1 MRFRNPRYNGVVMP
15 LLDRIQNEMVAAMKA
30 KDEAKLSTLRMI
42 KTAFMKY
49 KADKMK
55 DVDEA
60 AEIQILNTL
69 IKQRQESVD
78 VFRKNGREEL
88 AAKEE
93 AEIKLIE
100 VYLPAA
106 PTEAEVAAAIEAAIA
121 ETGATDAKGMGLVM
135 KAAQAKLAGKR
146 VDGKVL
152 SEMVR
157 AKLS

>member
-30 KDEAKLSTLRMI
+30 KEEAKLSTLRMI

>member
-1 MRFRNPRYNGVVMP
+1 MP

-30 KDEAKLSTLRMI
+30 KEEAKLSTLRMI

>member
-30 KDEAKLSTLRMI
+30 KEEAKLSTLRMI

-60 AEIQILNTL
+60 AEIQILTTL

>member
-1 MRFRNPRYNGVVMP
+1 MP

-30 KDEAKLSTLRMI
+30 KEEAKLSTLRMI

-60 AEIQILNTL
+60 TEIQILNTL